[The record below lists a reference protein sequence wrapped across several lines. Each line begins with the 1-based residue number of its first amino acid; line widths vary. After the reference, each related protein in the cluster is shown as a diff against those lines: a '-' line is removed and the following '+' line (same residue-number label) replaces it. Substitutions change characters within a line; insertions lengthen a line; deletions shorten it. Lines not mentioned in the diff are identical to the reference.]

1 MQKLLRNHSE
11 VMEVKVLDITG
22 KDTGRKVTLSD
33 AVFGIEPNKHAVYL
47 DVKQYLANQRQG
59 THKAKERAEVAGSTR
74 KIKKQK
80 GTGTAR
86 AGSIKNP
93 LFKGGGTVFG
103 PRPRSYSFKLNKSLK
118 RLARKSAFTIKMKE
132 SNLVVVE
139 DFTFDAPNTKQFI
152 KVLTDLGLDNKKSLF
167 VLGDSNKNVYL
178 SSRNLKAT
186 NVVTNSE
193 LSTYAILNANNLVLL
208 EGSLEGIE
216 ENLSK

>member
-1 MQKLLRNHSE
+1 
-11 VMEVKVLDITG
+11 MEVKVVDITG

-33 AVFGIEPNKHAVYL
+33 AVYGIEPNKHAVYL

-118 RLARKSAFTIKMKE
+118 RLARKSAFAIKMKE
-132 SNLVVVE
+132 ANLVVVE

-152 KVLTDLGLDNKKSLF
+152 KVLTDLGLENKKSLF

-186 NVVTNSE
+186 SVVTNSE

>member
-1 MQKLLRNHSE
+1 
-11 VMEVKVLDITG
+11 MEVKVLNISG
-22 KDTGRKVTLSD
+22 KETGRKVQLSD
-33 AVFGIEPNKHAVYL
+33 DVFGIEPNNHAVYL

-86 AGSIKNP
+86 AGSAKNP

-103 PRPRSYSFKLNKSLK
+103 PRPRSYSFKLNKNLK
-118 RLARKSAFTIKMKE
+118 RLARKSAFSIKAKE
-132 SNLVVVE
+132 SNVIVVE
-139 DFTFDAPNTKQFI
+139 DFNFETPNTKNFI
-152 KVLTDLGLDNKKSLF
+152 NVLKALGLENKKSLI
-167 VLGDSNKNVYL
+167 VLGDTNKNVYL

-186 NVVTNSE
+186 SVVTNLE

-208 EGSLEGIE
+208 ESSLEGIE

>member
-1 MQKLLRNHSE
+1 
-11 VMEVKVLDITG
+11 MEVKVLDFNG
-22 KDTGRKVTLSD
+22 KDTGRKVQLSD
-33 AVFGIEPNKHAVYL
+33 SVFAIEPNNHAVYL

-86 AGSIKNP
+86 AGSAKNP

-103 PRPRSYSFKLNKSLK
+103 PRPRSYSFKLNKGLK
-118 RLARKSAFTIKMKE
+118 RLARKSAFSIKAKE
-132 SNLVVVE
+132 SNIMVVE
-139 DFTFDAPNTKQFI
+139 DFSFDAPNTKNFI
-152 KVLTDLGLDNKKSLF
+152 TVLKALGLENKKSLF

-178 SSRNLKAT
+178 SSRNLKGS
-186 NVVTNSE
+186 NVLSNLE

-216 ENLSK
+216 DNLSK